1 MKLPHKE
8 ITPQTKKNLDELAF
22 IYGLAALFIVLFL
35 LSLDVNSIEKLI
47 S

>member
-8 ITPQTKKNLDELAF
+8 ISPQTKKNLDESAL
-22 IYGLAALFIVLFL
+22 IWGLAALLVISFL